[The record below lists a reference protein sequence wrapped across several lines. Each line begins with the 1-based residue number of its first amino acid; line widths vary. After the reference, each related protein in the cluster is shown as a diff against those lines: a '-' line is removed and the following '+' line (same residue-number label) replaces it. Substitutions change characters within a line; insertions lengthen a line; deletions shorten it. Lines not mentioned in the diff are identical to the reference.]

1 MIREIEFLDW
11 VKVVF
16 KEFIFSLGR
25 MGVIDKFISGFF
37 ELVDDFSLCFGVDF
51 VVEFVEVFLFV
62 GKLDIVVGMFC
73 NFDDLV

>member
-1 MIREIEFLDW
+1 M
-11 VKVVF
+11 
-16 KEFIFSLGR
+16 
-25 MGVIDKFISGFF
+25 GFF